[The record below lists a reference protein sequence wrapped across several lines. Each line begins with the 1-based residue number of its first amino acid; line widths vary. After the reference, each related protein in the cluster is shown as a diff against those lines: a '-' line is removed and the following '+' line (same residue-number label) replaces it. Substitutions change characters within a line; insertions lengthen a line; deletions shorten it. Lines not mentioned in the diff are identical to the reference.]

1 MYLIYSIYAKKEE
14 NKIQIGRKHQF
25 KVKANMGSQK
35 KKKNYTSGSQ
45 KSIFPQINNTQ
56 YFFFLMSKQKYAQ
69 SK

>member
-1 MYLIYSIYAKKEE
+1 MYLTYSIYAKKEE

-25 KVKANMGSQK
+25 KVKANMGSQ

>member
-35 KKKNYTSGSQ
+35 KKKITQVDLRKVFSL
-45 KSIFPQINNTQ
+45 KLTTHSIF
-56 YFFFLMSKQKYAQ
+56 FF
-69 SK
+69 